1 MHRILGLVVIIVLI
15 YLLWSSQQGF
25 CGSRCDKD
33 SPFAIPLYPSVV
45 TNPFIYPHNV
55 ALCNNRYPI
64 FTHAAVPDHPATT
77 E

>member
-1 MHRILGLVVIIVLI
+1 MPVLGLIIIIIILYI
-15 YLLWSSQQGF
+15 AWQYYSQGF
-25 CGSRCDKD
+25 CGSRCDRD

-45 TNPFIYPHNV
+45 TNPFIYPHSV
-55 ALCNNRYPI
+55 ALCNNKYPI